1 MKPTYAVAAVI
12 LFSTALPAADSA
24 GFRKNVQP
32 FLKQHCTMCHSTKAK
47 VGGLDLEQFQ
57 NADLVLADQEVWD
70 KVVLKLRNG
79 EMPPKGMP
87 RPSAA
92 ETAALTGWLKAE
104 YARYDKAG
112 RHDPGRVTARR
123 LNRAEYNNTIRD
135 LVGLDLHPANQFPV
149 DDSGYGFD
157 NIGDVLSVSP
167 ALMEQYMLAA
177 DRIAK
182 AALALPKQYQVTS
195 DRYRSDRVKHDGSA
209 GSIALSHSFPVEGDY
224 EIRIA
229 IAGRRST
236 EEEALQLKTQVD
248 DQAPQFSPVF
258 TPENKPRLHDFTIR
272 PKAGSHKLR
281 AIIIDSEGKPYT
293 GEKGPLVEYLEVRGP
308 YNQAPFTPPPS
319 YKTILICG
327 EYPGKYDDACMQR
340 IVENFAR
347 RAFRRPVT
355 PWETERFLKYAKLAL
370 AKGDVPEAALRY
382 SLEAIL
388 VSPQF
393 LFRIERDPRPNDPQ
407 ATHPLTDFELA
418 TRLSY
423 FLWSS
428 MPDEDLFQLASK
440 GDLHKPAVLEQQVR
454 RMLAGSKFSAFVDNF
469 VGQWLELRNLNEVK
483 PAPEKFPT
491 FDNELRAAMKKETQL
506 FFESVVKQDRSIL
519 DFIDSDYTFLN
530 ERLAKHYGIPGVTGN
545 EFRRVELHTPQRG
558 GLITM
563 ASVLT
568 VSSYPTR
575 TSPVIRGKYLLENFL
590 NAPPPPPPPNVPNL
604 EDSGVGIT
612 GTLRQQMEKHRANP
626 MCAACHLK
634 MDALGFG
641 LENYDAIGAWRDKDG
656 KFPIDA
662 SGALPGGKTFSTPA
676 EFKKILLTNK
686 DDFARCL
693 AEKMLT
699 YALGRGLE
707 KNDRTFVRQIVSRL
721 AADNYRF
728 SRLVLEIVKSPPFQ
742 MRRGEAAGKS

>member
-1 MKPTYAVAAVI
+1 MKLIQVAAAVL
-12 LFSTALPAADSA
+12 LFGAVLPAADNA
-24 GFRKNVQP
+24 GFRTNVQP
-32 FLKQHCTMCHSTKAK
+32 FLKRHCTMCHSAKARA
-47 VGGLDLEQFQ
+47 GGLNLEKFQ

-70 KVVLKLRNG
+70 KVVAKLRNG

-104 YARYDKAG
+104 YDRYDRAG
-112 RHDPGRVTARR
+112 GHDPGRVTARR
-123 LNRAEYNNTIRD
+123 LNRAEYDNTIRD
-135 LVGLDLHPANQFPV
+135 LVGLDLHPAVEFPV

-167 ALMEQYMLAA
+167 ALMEQYMAA
-177 DRIAK
+177 AHRVAK
-182 AALALPKQYQVTS
+182 AALALPRQYQVIS
-195 DRYRSDRVKHDGSA
+195 DRYRSDRVKHDGPA
-209 GSIALSHSFPVEGDY
+209 GSIEVTHTFPVEGDY
-224 EIRIA
+224 EIRVA
-229 IAGRRST
+229 ITGRRSK
-236 EEEALQLKTQVD
+236 EEEGLQLRTRVD
-248 DQAPQFSPVF
+248 EDSPQLSPVF
-258 TPENKPRLHDFTIR
+258 TLEDKPRLHDFTIR
-272 PKAGSHKLR
+272 PKAGVHKLS
-281 AIIIDSEGKPYT
+281 AVIVDPSGTPYT
-293 GEKGPLVEYLEVRGP
+293 GEKGPLVEYVDVRGP

-319 YKTILICG
+319 HKTILICG
-327 EYPGKYDDACMQR
+327 EYPGNYDDACMRR

-355 PWETERFLKYAKLAL
+355 AIETERFLKYALLARS
-370 AKGDVPEAALRY
+370 KGEAPEAALRY

-388 VSPQF
+388 ISPQF
-393 LFRIERDPRPNDPQ
+393 LFRIERDPGPNG
-407 ATHPLTDFELA
+407 AAAHPLNDFELA

-428 MPDEDLFQLASK
+428 MPDEQLFQLASK
-440 GDLHKPAVLEQQVR
+440 GRLRDPAILEQQTR
-454 RMLAGSKFSAFVDNF
+454 RMLADGRFSAFASNF

-483 PAPEKFPT
+483 PAPEKFPA
-491 FDNELRAAMKKETQL
+491 FDNELRAAMKTETML
-506 FFESVVKQDRSIL
+506 FFESVVKEDRSIL
-519 DFIDSDYTFLN
+519 DFIDANYTFLN
-530 ERLAKHYGIPGVTGN
+530 ERLAKHYGIPGVTGSG
-545 EFRRVELHTPQRG
+545 FRRVELSTPQRG

-641 LENYDAIGAWRDKDG
+641 LENYDAIGSWRDKDG
-656 KFPIDA
+656 NFAVDA

-676 EFKKILLTNK
+676 ELKRILLTNK

-693 AEKMLT
+693 TEKMLT

-707 KNDRTFVRQIVSRL
+707 KSDRTFVRQIVSRL
-721 AADNYRF
+721 AADDYRF
-728 SRLVLEIVKSPPFQ
+728 SRLVLEIVKSPPFR